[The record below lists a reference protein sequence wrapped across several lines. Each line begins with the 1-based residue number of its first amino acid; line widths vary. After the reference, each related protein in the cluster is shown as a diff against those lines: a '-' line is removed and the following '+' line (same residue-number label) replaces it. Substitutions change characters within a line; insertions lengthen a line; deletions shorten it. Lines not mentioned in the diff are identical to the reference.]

1 MRNLK
6 TFTAD
11 LLRKP
16 PQMFPIV
23 GLFHILWLGYL
34 IWSDRTEPFPNIVWL
49 GVLWMLGYTIFW
61 LAACD
66 LKKWGALGYM
76 LLTLLNT
83 ILYFARLNGK
93 LDTDYMSDISLID
106 ALFSFFLLFYFKRF
120 S

>member
-1 MRNLK
+1 MRDLK
-6 TFTAD
+6 TIITD
-11 LLRKP
+11 IVRKP
-16 PQMFPIV
+16 PIMFPMV
-23 GLFHILWLGYL
+23 GAFHIMWLGYL
-34 IWSDRTEPFPNIVWL
+34 AWSNASEPFPNIVWL

-83 ILYFARLNGK
+83 SLYLARLNGK
-93 LDTDYMSDISLID
+93 LDTDYISDIPLID